1 MTAKEVVNS
10 FYSLDLAKD
19 NEAIKH
25 IHKDCLL
32 HWNSS
37 KGYMCS
43 DYKMIKERI
52 ETLKKA
58 FHSFNYRLSHLLE
71 DDNTVTAR
79 YTIYVTSIEKLDE
92 EEPLAH
98 FITIWEVKDGQLY
111 KGFEISQLVD
121 ENSQNL
127 NSFSEIKV

>member
-1 MTAKEVVNS
+1 MTAKEVVKS

-19 NEAIKH
+19 NEAIKF

-58 FHSFNYRLSHLLE
+58 FHSFNYKHSHLLQ
-71 DDNTVTAR
+71 DNNTVTAR
-79 YTIYVTSIEKLDE
+79 YTSYVTSIEKPED

-98 FITIWEVKDGQLY
+98 FISIWEVKNVQLY
-111 KGFEISQLVD
+111 RGHEISQLAD